1 MVGSGDGWLYAY
13 QPCTGTLEF
22 VYRIGAPVGS
32 PIFADTNGDGND
44 EILVSAADGYLYALR
59 DLAIASPG
67 YVWDTDP
74 DHGITDRD
82 VNAITTRDHLSARW
96 RDVPGA
102 VSYEVTVVNL
112 DGDYLTDPAWTD
124 VGNVVETTLTGLP
137 LEDGSAYRFS
147 VRAVGSEGR
156 SVDTVSDGVVVRFPI
171 AGDAGPGDAGPS
183 STPSG
188 GCGCRAGV
196 DARDLLGALLLLCV
210 VLAGLRR
217 RAR

>member
-22 VYRIGAPVGS
+22 VYRVGAPVGS
-32 PIFADTNGDGND
+32 PIFADTDGDGND

-124 VGNVVETTLTGLP
+124 VGNVVETTLTGLAARGRFRLSVFRSRGRLRRP
-137 LEDGSAYRFS
+137 LGRYGQRRS
-147 VRAVGSEGR
+147 GR
-156 SVDTVSDGVVVRFPI
+156 SLPD
-171 AGDAGPGDAGPS
+171 
-183 STPSG
+183 
-188 GCGCRAGV
+188 
-196 DARDLLGALLLLCV
+196 
-210 VLAGLRR
+210 RR
-217 RAR
+217 